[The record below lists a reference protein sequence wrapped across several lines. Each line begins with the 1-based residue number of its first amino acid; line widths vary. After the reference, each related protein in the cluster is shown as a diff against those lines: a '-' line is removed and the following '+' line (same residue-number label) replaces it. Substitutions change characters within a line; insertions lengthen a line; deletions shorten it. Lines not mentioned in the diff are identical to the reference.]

1 MKHLLLFSL
10 AAAFVLASCSDDGA
24 GPEQPTPLRSLT
36 EAEKTVVRG
45 NTDFS
50 FSLFRQT
57 IKAEPAGNVFISP
70 LSVSM
75 ALGMTLNGAAGDT
88 RAAMKDALE
97 LQGLSEQEINEA
109 YQGLIELLR
118 GADPRVTLRIANS
131 IWGREGFPI
140 LQDFIDTN
148 KEYFDAEVQSL
159 DFDDPQA
166 VNVINDWVSNA
177 TEGRI
182 PDIVNPPIPPEVM
195 LYLINAVYFKG
206 SWTAQFDP
214 EDTYDGT
221 FTARSAAQQ
230 NVKMMMRSGNMRYHV
245 SQNLEIVDLPYG
257 WDRYSMAVILPRGE
271 RTLAETLEAMSADW
285 EGLLEK
291 LVDTDMTLH
300 MPRFT
305 LEYEV
310 GLKDIL
316 TTMGMGIAF
325 EGGRADFTGINPA
338 GDLFISRVKHK
349 TFVEVNEEGTE
360 AAAATSVEVGVTSA
374 PPVMRVNRPFM
385 FLIHERHSNTIL
397 FIGQVNDLNI

>member
-1 MKHLLLFSL
+1 MKHLLFFSL
-10 AAAFVLASCSDDGA
+10 AAAFILVSCSDDGA

-36 EAEKTVVRG
+36 EAEKTVARS

-75 ALGMTLNGAAGDT
+75 ALGMTLNGAAGET

-118 GADPRVTLRIANS
+118 GADPRVTLRVANS
-131 IWGREGFPI
+131 IWGREGYPI

-148 KEYFDAEVQSL
+148 TEYFGAEVQSL
-159 DFDDPQA
+159 DFNDPQS
-166 VNVINDWVSNA
+166 VNIINDWVSNA
-177 TEGRI
+177 TESRI
-182 PDIVNPPIPPEVM
+182 PEIVDPPIPPEVM

-214 EDTYDGT
+214 EDTHDGI
-221 FTARSAAQQ
+221 FTAHSGAQQ
-230 NVKMMMRSGNMRYHV
+230 TVQMMMRNGKMRRHI
-245 SQNLEIVDLPYG
+245 NEDLEIVDLPYG

-271 RTLAETLEAMSADW
+271 HTLAETLEAMSTDW

-291 LVDTDMTLH
+291 LVDTDMTLYL
-300 MPRFT
+300 PRFT

-325 EGGRADFTGINPA
+325 EGERADFTGINPA

-360 AAAATSVEVGVTSA
+360 AAAATSVEVGVTSV
-374 PPVMRVNRPFM
+374 PPVMRVNRPFI
-385 FLIHERHSNTIL
+385 FLIHERHSDAIL

>member
-1 MKHLLLFSL
+1 MKHLLILSL

-36 EAEKTVVRG
+36 EAEKTVARS

-57 IKAEPAGNVFISP
+57 ITAEPGNNVFISP

-75 ALGMTLNGAAGDT
+75 ALGMTLNGAAGET

-109 YQGLIELLR
+109 FQGLIELLR
-118 GADPRVTLRIANS
+118 DTDPRVTLRIANS
-131 IWGREGFPI
+131 IWGREGYPI
-140 LQDFIDTN
+140 LQEFIDTN
-148 KEYFDAEVQSL
+148 VKYFGAEVQSL
-159 DFDDPQA
+159 DFNDPQS

-177 TEGRI
+177 TESRI
-182 PDIVNPPIPPEVM
+182 PEIVDPPIPPEVM

-214 EDTYDGT
+214 EDTHDGT
-221 FTARSAAQQ
+221 FTARSGAKQT
-230 NVKMMMRSGNMRYHV
+230 VPMMTRDGNMRHYV
-245 SQNLEIVDLPYG
+245 DERLEMVDLPYG

-271 RTLAETLEAMSADW
+271 RSLAETVETLSEDW
-285 EGLLEK
+285 DGQLEK
-291 LVDTDMTLH
+291 LVDTDMTLEL
-300 MPRFT
+300 PRFT

-360 AAAATSVEVGVTSA
+360 AAAATSVEVGLTSV
-374 PPVMRVNRPFM
+374 PPVMRVNRPFI